1 MTSDPATATAPS
13 AATTTTTTVK
23 EEAMS
28 HSEKYHSVSD
38 AADAS
43 NSNQSKQAAV
53 LRLLGSHIV
62 CTLRDGR
69 KARGELVCVDRL

>member
-13 AATTTTTTVK
+13 AATTTTTLK
-23 EEAMS
+23 EEAMT
-28 HSEKYHSVSD
+28 HSGLSDAAAAD

-43 NSNQSKQAAV
+43 NSNKSKQAAV
-53 LRLLGSHIV
+53 LRLLGSHIG

-69 KARGELVCVDRL
+69 TARGELVCVDRL